1 MIRHPLLAA
10 LSPEQRQAFAAKCRQ
25 LDVKRGDRLLACGDR
40 TRHAYIINTGLIRVD
55 VPGKDNFAPT
65 GFLTATDLVIE
76 SIVQQEWQAQAD
88 YVAVLPTT
96 CWALPMELCQWL
108 LQTQP
113 AAVLAIVERCLV
125 RIMTLRKELRRVNHE
140 TAEVAVGRTLYEL
153 GQESAGRRV
162 VDRRVTQ
169 GTVAAYVGLSREQ
182 VNKTMRSLQEQGLL
196 TKMPD
201 GYEVASVFAATNV
214 SDL

>member
-10 LSPEQRQAFAAKCRQ
+10 LSLEQRQAFAARCRQ
-25 LDVKRGDRLLACGDR
+25 VAVKRGDRVVAFNSR
-40 TRHAYIINTGLIRVD
+40 NQFAYIIATGLVRVD

-65 GFLTATDLVIE
+65 GFLTASDLVIE
-76 SIVQQEWQAQAD
+76 SLAQLEWTAQAD

-96 CWALPMELCQWL
+96 CWALPMELCQTL
-108 LQTQP
+108 LKTQP
-113 AAVLAIVERCLV
+113 AAALAIVERCLV

-140 TAEVAVGRTLYEL
+140 SAEVAVGRTLYEL
-153 GQESAGRRV
+153 GQESAGKRV

-196 TKMPD
+196 TKVEV
-201 GYEVASVFAATNV
+201 GYEVAPAFATTDVAE
-214 SDL
+214 L